1 MSFDLKLKLLE
12 CLEEMQ
18 KMKKEIA
25 EIQKNI
31 EIENRFKRI
40 ENLIEEGKKIKT
52 QIENDI
58 ESIRKLKEN
67 NYE

>member
-1 MSFDLKLKLLE
+1 MSLDLQLKLIE
-12 CLEEMQ
+12 CLEEIQ

-31 EIENRFKRI
+31 AIENRFKRI
-40 ENLIEEGKKIKT
+40 ENLIEEGNKIKT

>member
-12 CLEEMQ
+12 CLEEIQ

-31 EIENRFKRI
+31 AIENRFKRI
-40 ENLIEEGKKIKT
+40 ENLIEEGNKIKT
-52 QIENDI
+52 QIEKDI